1 MPSARETA
9 LQALT
14 RFRRDGAWP
23 DLYLKEACA
32 GLRGEEAAL
41 AAALTYGVLENR
53 AWLDF
58 LLSRFCSRPLEKQD
72 PRVLDVLRLGAC
84 QLVLMERIPPRA
96 AVNETVELA
105 KKSGC
110 AGAAPFVNGVLRSL
124 DRSRGDLPQVPR
136 EDVLTYLSTRYSHP
150 RWFVGKMRKRLGD
163 EGCEALLRADNGP
176 ADTPARVNTLKITR
190 GDLLA
195 RMEEAHIPARPHPF
209 LENALLLDDVGAV
222 LRSGLLDEGLLY
234 IQDTASQLCMEAL
247 APQPGEDVLD
257 LCAAPGG
264 KSLLAGQKMKNR
276 GTLRAWDLYPARAA
290 RIGDNARRY
299 GVSILTAGAAD
310 ASVLRPGLRESA
322 DAIICDVPCSGMGV
336 IRKKPDIRYKDGDSI
351 KVLPPLQYAILCAA
365 GEYLRP
371 GGRLVYSTCTL
382 LREENEQVTARFLA
396 EHPGFALKPFALPG
410 IGETPGEITFWP
422 HIHGTDGFYMAKIT
436 KQRG

>member
-58 LLSRFCSRPLEKQD
+58 LLSRFCTR
-72 PRVLDVLRLGAC
+72 
-84 QLVLMERIPPRA
+84 PRA

-105 KKSGC
+105 KRSGC

-136 EDVLTYLSTRYSHP
+136 EDMLNYLSTRYSHP

-234 IQDTASQLCMEAL
+234 IQDTASQLCVEAL
-247 APQPGEDVLD
+247 DPQPGEDVLD

-264 KSLLAGQKMKNR
+264 NPSWQ
-276 GTLRAWDLYPARAA
+276 D
-290 RIGDNARRY
+290 RRWKT
-299 GVSILTAGAAD
+299 G
-310 ASVLRPGLRESA
+310 
-322 DAIICDVPCSGMGV
+322 
-336 IRKKPDIRYKDGDSI
+336 
-351 KVLPPLQYAILCAA
+351 
-365 GEYLRP
+365 
-371 GGRLVYSTCTL
+371 
-382 LREENEQVTARFLA
+382 ARF
-396 EHPGFALKPFALPG
+396 GPG
-410 IGETPGEITFWP
+410 IFTPPGQRASGKTPGAM
-422 HIHGTDGFYMAKIT
+422 G
-436 KQRG
+436 

>member
-1 MPSARETA
+1 M
-9 LQALT
+9 L
-14 RFRRDGAWP
+14 
-23 DLYLKEACA
+23 
-32 GLRGEEAAL
+32 
-41 AAALTYGVLENR
+41 N
-53 AWLDF
+53 
-58 LLSRFCSRPLEKQD
+58 
-72 PRVLDVLRLGAC
+72 
-84 QLVLMERIPPRA
+84 
-96 AVNETVELA
+96 
-105 KKSGC
+105 
-110 AGAAPFVNGVLRSL
+110 
-124 DRSRGDLPQVPR
+124 
-136 EDVLTYLSTRYSHP
+136 YLSTRYSHP

-195 RMEEAHIPARPHPF
+195 RMKEAHIPARPHPF

-234 IQDTASQLCMEAL
+234 IQDTASQLCVEAL
-247 APQPGEDVLD
+247 DPQPGEDVLD

-264 KSLLAGQKMKNR
+264 KSLLAGQKMENR

-290 RIGDNARRY
+290 RIGENARRY

-310 ASVLRPGLRESA
+310 ASVLNPELRESA
-322 DAIICDVPCSGMGV
+322 DAILCDVPCSGMGV

-365 GEYLRP
+365 GEYLRS

-382 LREENEQVTARFLA
+382 LREENELVTARFLA
-396 EHPGFALKPFALPG
+396 EHPGFALEPFALPG
-410 IGETPGEITFWP
+410 IGETPGEITLWP
-422 HIHGTDGFYMAKIT
+422 HIHGTDGFYMAKIR
-436 KQRG
+436 KLRG